1 MGWEEVYRL
10 FGRAKDLDRY
20 VRAEEDRRRGAY
32 AERTVRDREEQKEK
46 VEDIYHD
53 PRSQKE
59 ISPIFPIII
68 EFNSEIKRWLA
79 KHPEKIRNLTSR
91 EFEELVADLLK
102 DFGFDVE
109 LTQAT
114 RDGGKD
120 IYAYIKNEITS
131 ILMYVEAKKYTP
143 PHKVGVDVVQRL
155 YGVQHI
161 QQANKCMIVTS
172 SFFTKPAMDES
183 KRIKNMM
190 DLKDFND
197 LKKWLKKYE

>member
-1 MGWEEVYRL
+1 MDPIQAYKI
-10 FGRAKDLDRY
+10 FGRAKDLE
-20 VRAEEDRRRGAY
+20 RAQQYEMENRTKSL
-32 AERTVRDREEQKEK
+32 ERTGRDREEQKE
-46 VEDIYHD
+46 EEIFHD

-59 ISPIFPIII
+59 ISPILPIII

-79 KHPEKIRNLTSR
+79 KHPEQIRNLTSR
-91 EFEELVADLLK
+91 KFEELVADMLK

-131 ILMYVEAKKYTP
+131 ILMYVEAKKWTP

-155 YGVQHI
+155 YGVQEIHK
-161 QQANKCMIVTS
+161 ANKCMIVTS
-172 SFFTKPAMDES
+172 SFFTKPAKDEAG
-183 KRIKNMM
+183 RIENMM
-190 DLKDFND
+190 DLRDFND
-197 LKKWLKKYE
+197 LKKWLKRYE